1 MKKFFGT
8 GVALITPFTSTG
20 SVDYKSLKKVLQHTA
35 KGVDYYVV
43 MGTTGESA
51 TLSREEKKAVLQFV
65 IDNNPKK
72 LPVVYGIGGNN
83 TREVVETIKST
94 SFEGVDA
101 LLSVSPYYNKPSQE
115 GIYQHFSHVAMASPV
130 PVILYNVPGRT
141 ASNISAE
148 TTIKLSAYPNIIGIK
163 EASGNLEQCMKIL
176 ERTNFFK
183 REGMIADDFLVISGD
198 DLLTVPLYSIGAKGV
213 ISVLANAYPEVFQ
226 KMRRFAFEGDYKKA
240 SAEQFKLLE
249 INGPMYEEG
258 NPVGIKQLMAN
269 MGLCTNNVRLPLVP
283 ASNALKKK
291 IKEAT
296 STSYYWVKP
305 LPGTWFGK
313 SKAKKKKDA

>member
-1 MKKFFGT
+1 MRKFFGT
-8 GVALITPFTSTG
+8 GVALVTPFTSTG
-20 SVDYKSLKKVLQHTA
+20 SVDYKSLKKVLLHTA

-83 TREVVETIKST
+83 TKEVIDTIKSAN
-94 SFEGVDA
+94 FEGVDA

-115 GIYQHFSHVAMASPV
+115 GIYQHFKAVADASPV

-141 ASNISAE
+141 ASNIAAE
-148 TTIKLSAYPNIIGIK
+148 TTLRLAAHKNIFAVK
-163 EASGNLEQCMKIL
+163 EASGNIEQCMKIA
-176 ERTNFFK
+176 K
-183 REGMIADDFLVISGD
+183 AMPKDFLLISGD

-213 ISVLANAYPEVFQ
+213 ISVLANAYPVVFQ
-226 KMRRFAFEGDYKKA
+226 KMKEFSSAGDFAKA
-240 SAEQFKLLE
+240 SKEQFKILE

-258 NPVGIKQLMAN
+258 NPVGVKQLMAD
-269 MGLCTNNVRLPLVP
+269 MGICGNHVRLPLVE
-283 ASNALKKK
+283 ASEALKKK
-291 IKEAT
+291 IQTASK
-296 STSYYWVKP
+296 SVK
-305 LPGTWFGK
+305 
-313 SKAKKKKDA
+313 